1 MPDRHMDS
9 MSTHLTDIRFASLGL
24 HPALLKALDKMGYDR
39 CTPIQAATLP
49 KLLAG
54 KDIAGQAQTGT
65 GKTAAFLLA
74 AFNDLLT
81 LPAIQGRRAN
91 EPRVLIMAPT
101 RELAVQIYND
111 GLKLASET
119 DLRLVVVYGGAG
131 YEEQR
136 KAIEGGVDVLIGT
149 TGRLIDYYKQ
159 GVYGL
164 EAIDVVILDEA
175 DRMFDLGFIA
185 DIRYL
190 LRKMPPPHDR
200 LNMLFSATLSQR
212 VLELGYE
219 HMNDAEH
226 IQVEAEQVTADRV
239 RQVLYYPS
247 NDERIPLLLGLFD
260 TIKPERAIVFANTR
274 RASEEVWAYLA
285 AFGLNAGLLTG
296 DVPQKKRLA
305 LLEELKNGT
314 LEVLVCTDVAARG
327 LHIVGISHVFNYD
340 LPDDPEDY
348 VHRIGRTARAG
359 AEGDAISFASEET
372 AINLPGIENYIGFK
386 IPTQNIDPELLREP
400 VSPRDMIRLSPAV
413 REHKPNR
420 RGGARSRP
428 GGGRHG
434 RR

>member
-1 MPDRHMDS
+1 
-9 MSTHLTDIRFASLGL
+9 MSTHLTDIHFSSLGL
-24 HPALLKALDKMGYDR
+24 HPALLKALDDMGYDR

-54 KDIAGQAQTGT
+54 HDIAGQAQTGT

-74 AFNDLLT
+74 TFNDLLT
-81 LPAIQGRRAN
+81 LPEIQGRRRN
-91 EPRVLIMAPT
+91 EPRALIMAPT
-101 RELAVQIYND
+101 RELAIQIYND
-111 GLKLASET
+111 GLKLAAQTE
-119 DLRLVVVYGGAG
+119 LRLTVVYGGAG

-136 KAIEGGVDVLIGT
+136 KSIENGVDVLIGT

-164 EAIDVVILDEA
+164 EAIDVVVLDEA

-190 LRKMPPPHDR
+190 LRKMPPPADR

-226 IQVEAEQVTADRV
+226 IQVERDLVAAGNIREM
-239 RQVLYYPS
+239 LYYPS
-247 NDERIPLLLGLFD
+247 NEERIPLLLGLFD
-260 TIKPERAIVFANTR
+260 TLTPDRAIVFTNTR
-274 RASEEVWAYLA
+274 RAGEEVWAYLA
-285 AFGLNAGLLTG
+285 AYGLNAGLLTG
-296 DVPQKKRLA
+296 DVPQKKRIA
-305 LLEELKNGT
+305 LLDELKDGK
-314 LEVLVCTDVAARG
+314 LAVLVCTDVAGRG
-327 LHIVGISHVFNYD
+327 LHIEGVSHVFNYD

-372 AINLPGIENYIGFK
+372 AINLPAIENYIEHK
-386 IPTQNIDPELLREP
+386 LPTSAITADLLREP
-400 VSPRDMIRLSPAV
+400 VSPQHMIRMSPAH
-413 REHKPNR
+413 RENKPHR
-420 RGGARSRP
+420 RGGPRGARPS
-428 GGGRHG
+428 GSRHG